1 MEAFHP
7 SAQNNHAAFLTRMA
21 RREGLLVTGGSD
33 FHGEAV
39 RKTGIGEGLDRW
51 EMMEDDVQALMAR
64 IRSSGQ
70 TR

>member
-1 MEAFHP
+1 
-7 SAQNNHAAFLTRMA
+7 MA

-39 RKTGIGEGLDRW
+39 RKTEIGEGLDRW
-51 EMMEDDVQALMAR
+51 TTIEDDVQALMAS
-64 IRSSGQ
+64 IRSAGQ